1 LSSQRLKTRGGGKE
15 GERVGWTAKE
25 AKQWKKKACE
35 LYRLHKS
42 KVVFGEDRVGLDGP
56 GQVGGSGGSS
66 GQVVVEEWRS
76 EDSSSG
82 L

>member
-1 LSSQRLKTRGGGKE
+1 MSSQRLKTGGGGKE

-25 AKQWKKKACE
+25 AKKEGVQE

-42 KVVFGEDRVGLDGP
+42 KVVFGEDGEELDGP

-66 GQVVVEEWRS
+66 GTGGGGGVEE
-76 EDSSSG
+76 
-82 L
+82 

>member
-1 LSSQRLKTRGGGKE
+1 MSSQRLKTRGGGKE

-42 KVVFGEDRVGLDGP
+42 KVVFGEDGEELDGP

-66 GQVVVEEWRS
+66 GTGGGGGVEE
-76 EDSSSG
+76 
-82 L
+82 